1 MYPMKL
7 TPAYKDY
14 LWGGNELSKMYN
26 KESGLSVTAESWEL
40 CCHPDGQNKVANG
53 QYKGRMLAEVL
64 KEHPDYVS
72 SHFHTEDKFP
82 VLIKF
87 IDAAKALSIQ
97 VHPSDETALK
107 EFGEEGKAEM
117 WYIVKAKPR
126 AFLYYGL
133 NRRVTKEELRAKI
146 LDGTVCD
153 ALNKVYV
160 HEGDVFFILPGT
172 IHAIGEGIVIAEIQQ
187 NSNSTFRVYD
197 FKRKDANGNE
207 RELHIDR
214 AVDVIDYK
222 PIVPQ
227 RIEDNNSMTL
237 MHGKIEHLFESEYF
251 KVTKIISD
259 EEMPMFVEGDTFH
272 SLLFIKGEGMIEYK
286 GKRYQFRGGDSYYI
300 PAGINLYNIQG
311 KFEALLTTI

>member
-14 LWGGNELSKMYN
+14 LWGGNELSKMYG

-53 QYKGRMLAEVL
+53 QYKGRMLADVL
-64 KEHPDYVS
+64 RENPHYVS
-72 SHFHTEDKFP
+72 SRFHAEDRFP

-107 EFGEEGKAEM
+107 ELGEEGKAEM

-133 NRRVTKEELRAKI
+133 NQPVSKEKLREKI

-153 ALNKVYV
+153 VLNKVYV

-197 FKRKDANGNE
+197 FGRKGPDGKE
-207 RELHIDR
+207 RELHIER
-214 AVDVIDYK
+214 AVDVIDYT
-222 PIVPQ
+222 PIVPSK
-227 RIEDNNSMTL
+227 IEDNNSMIL
-237 MHGKIEHLFESEYF
+237 KYGKIQHLFESSYF
-251 KVTKIISD
+251 KVTKITCN
-259 EEMPMFVEGDTFH
+259 EEMPMFAEGDTFH
-272 SLLFIKGEGMIEYK
+272 SLLFTKGFGTIECQ
-286 GKRYQFRGGDSYYI
+286 GKRYQFKGGDSYYI
-300 PAGINLYNIQG
+300 PADIKMYSLKGN
-311 KFEALLTTI
+311 FEALLTTV